1 MGYRLCLFVKTFPGR
16 YNVKIGRSA
25 IVWVRLTAAGKEMIV
40 IMGKFVIEHGD
51 LISGEMG
58 AFGTSLAMP

>member
-1 MGYRLCLFVKTFPGR
+1 
-16 YNVKIGRSA
+16 
-25 IVWVRLTAAGKEMIV
+25 MIV